1 MNILLPVRFHI
12 SNTVIPPVWDKSY
25 GTIRIP
31 ALTCYLSL
39 LPIPLGLGVA
49 RSDSCEKEYLK
60 RLPRLCW
67 VMIVTPNW
75 PHEFP
80 VVIFSFL
87 FLGFLHI
94 CGFILL
100 LAELEFKNFSRF
112 SRRPICCKQYSNV
125 SQLGQLG
132 GESGWD
138 QLRGNGHEPQQVFVW
153 KTRVFLQSPSILTT
167 DSATHV
173 TKCHPR
179 FM

>member
-1 MNILLPVRFHI
+1 MLLKGLVRKIHSVLIMAGFVLIKTGLETKTVNLRWCLYCNYCLPCYMNILLPVRFHI
-12 SNTVIPPVWDKSY
+12 RNSIIPHVWDKSY

-49 RSDSCEKEYLK
+49 WSDSCEKEYLK

-112 SRRPICCKQYSNV
+112 SHRPISFIQYS
-125 SQLGQLG
+125 LM
-132 GESGWD
+132 
-138 QLRGNGHEPQQVFVW
+138 
-153 KTRVFLQSPSILTT
+153 FLSW
-167 DSATHV
+167 V
-173 TKCHPR
+173 N
-179 FM
+179 